1 MTLLASWGVNSEV
14 FVIVEK
20 RSDKEWSKSYFNCNQ
35 TKLFKIILD
44 TYTNILVGKNMV
56 EIMSERLETC
66 KMFESLRVAKLK
78 PGESLRIRQS
88 TIYKRD

>member
-1 MTLLASWGVNSEV
+1 MLLWK
-14 FVIVEK
+14 K

-56 EIMSERLETC
+56 EIMTERLETC

-78 PGESLRIRQS
+78 PGESLRTRQS
-88 TIYKRD
+88 TVYMID